1 MSLKQFIF
9 DTYGL
14 DGELTRLGGDL
25 DENYL
30 FEGDFGKHIFKLMH
44 HSFDRP
50 LVEMQAAALAHIQ
63 TKNVSFETPQVIPA
77 LSGELLTYYVAE
89 GRKRTAWLI
98 SHLSGTLMAKARPW
112 KPSLT
117 ASLGGTLAKLD
128 KALADFNHAS
138 LRRPFHWDILQA
150 GWVKEKLHL
159 HQNPKRRA
167 IVAAICA
174 QYDTLLSQLDT
185 CPKIPT
191 HHDANDMNLFVKE
204 RLGKDEISGIIDFGD
219 MVYSARIGEVAIAAA
234 YTAMD
239 SDDPLANAAALL
251 RGYHRESRLTEAEI
265 ALFFPLLRMR
275 LAVTVTNSAERVL
288 TEPDDPYLML
298 HNAPGWR
305 LLERFH
311 SINEGLV
318 TGYFRKACD
327 LSASPT
333 SDAISQWLKDKS
345 GTFAPMFKDTD
356 LSSAYTLD
364 LSYSSATAVNTP
376 EAQDTKALNASI
388 ADAMA
393 KAGASI
399 AIGGY
404 GEARPIY
411 TGAAFGRNSDKP
423 LAPIRTH
430 HLGVDISLAA
440 GTPFYAP
447 MDGTVWDVGYA
458 ADPLDYGGYVIL
470 EHTIPSGEQFY
481 SLYGHLERASLTHL
495 EEGGKVAAGGL
506 IGRVGGYDENGGWW
520 PHIHLQLMTETP
532 VRDSTPPG
540 ACEAVLFEAARSL
553 YPNPAA
559 FMGVENSATKW
570 VPPNTEALL
579 KKRKQTT
586 PENQKLS
593 YQKPLHIARAWKH
606 YISDTEG
613 RTYIDA
619 YNNVPHIGH
628 CNPAVIAAVTEQMK
642 LVSTNTRYAHDSLTA
657 YADALTSRLPA
668 ELSVCLFTSSASEA
682 NELALRLARKTTSA
696 KNMLV
701 MEHGYHGITTGAMA
715 ISPYKFGQP
724 GGDAQEDWVHITP
737 QPDAFRGQYAAS
749 EHVADDCA
757 ADTQAIIDGI
767 LAKGQKIAGYISEC
781 LPSVGGQIVMP
792 EGFLKAVYRSVR
804 AAGGVCIA
812 DDVQTSLGRLGRYY
826 WGFEYQQV
834 VPDILV
840 LGKPLGNG
848 FPLAAVVTTP
858 EIAADF
864 AAGPEFFST
873 FGGSTVSCTAGLAVL
888 NAIDAGDLQ
897 RNAHDIGAYLDAGF
911 RKLKNSHPVI
921 GDIRGMGLFW
931 GLDLV
936 TDPRTRV
943 PATDIASY
951 VKNRLRGR
959 GVLIGTDGPNDN
971 VLKIRPPMTFDKPAA
986 DTLLF
991 ELGLVLAEARAQI

>member
-1 MSLKQFIF
+1 VSLKQFIF
-9 DTYGL
+9 ETYGL
-14 DGELTRLGGDL
+14 AGELTRLGGDL

-50 LVEMQAAALAHIQ
+50 LIEMQAAALAHIQ
-63 TKNVSFETPQVIPA
+63 TKKVSFETPLVIPA
-77 LSGELLTYYVAE
+77 LSGELLTYYSAE
-89 GRKRTAWLI
+89 GPKRTAWMI

-112 KPSLT
+112 KPALT
-117 ASLGGTLAKLD
+117 ASLGGILAKLD
-128 KALADFNHAS
+128 RALSDFKHPS
-138 LRRPFHWDILQA
+138 LERPFHWDILQA
-150 GWVKEKLHL
+150 GWVDEKLHL
-159 HQNPKRRA
+159 HQNTEQRA
-167 IVAAICA
+167 IVEAVCA
-174 QYDTLLSQLDT
+174 QYDTLRPQLDT

-191 HHDANDMNLFVKE
+191 HHDANDMNLFVKDD
-204 RLGKDEISGIIDFGD
+204 LGSNQISGIIDFGD

-251 RGYHRESRLTEAEI
+251 SAYHAEEPLTEVEI

-275 LAVTVTNSAERVL
+275 LAVTVSNSAERVL

-311 SINEGLV
+311 GINETLV
-318 TGYFRKACD
+318 TGYFRKACG

-333 SDAISQWLKDKS
+333 SNAISDWLTDNH
-345 GTFAPMFKDTD
+345 GNFTPMFKGAD
-356 LSSAYTLD
+356 LGKAYTLD

-376 EAQDTKALNASI
+376 EAQDTIVLNASI
-388 ADAMA
+388 ADAMT
-393 KAGASI
+393 KANVSI

-430 HLGVDISLAA
+430 HLGVDVSLAA
-440 GTPFYAP
+440 GTAVYAP
-447 MDGTVWDVGYA
+447 VGGTVWQAGYA
-458 ADPLDYGGYVIL
+458 ADPLDYGGYIIL
-470 EHTIPSGEQFY
+470 QHSIPTGEQFY
-481 SLYGHLERASLTHL
+481 SLYGHLAPESLSHLKKDNKVRA
-495 EEGGKVAAGGL
+495 GDL
-506 IGRVGGYDENGGWW
+506 IGEVGVYSENGGWW
-520 PHIHLQLMTETP
+520 PHVHLQLMTETP
-532 VRDSTPPG
+532 GRCSTPPG
-540 ACEAVLFEAARSL
+540 ACEAGLFEVARSL

-559 FMGVENSATKW
+559 FMGIENSATEW
-570 VPPNTEALL
+570 VPPNTAALL
-579 KKRKQTT
+579 EKRGQTT
-586 PENQKLS
+586 PANQKLS

-619 YNNVPHIGH
+619 YNNVPHVGH
-628 CNPAVIAAVTEQMK
+628 CNPSVIAAITEQMK
-642 LVSTNTRYAHDSLTA
+642 LVATNTRYAHDSLTA
-657 YADALTSRLPA
+657 YAHALTSRLPA

-682 NELALRLARKTTSA
+682 NELALRLARKASGA

-715 ISPYKFGQP
+715 ISPYKFGQS
-724 GGDAQEDWVHITP
+724 GGDAQEVWVHVTP

-749 EHVADDCA
+749 ANVANDCA

-848 FPLAAVVTTP
+848 FPLAAVVTTS
-858 EIAADF
+858 EIAAEF
-864 AAGPEFFST
+864 ASGPEFFST
-873 FGGSTVSCTAGLAVL
+873 FGGSTVSCAAGLAVL
-888 NAIDAGDLQ
+888 DAIDTAGLQ
-897 RNAHDIGAYLDAGF
+897 QNAQEIGAYLEAGF
-911 RKLKNSHPVI
+911 KKLQNSYPVI

-936 TDPRTRV
+936 TDPISRA
-943 PATDIASY
+943 PASDIASY
-951 VKNRLRGR
+951 VKNRLRER
-959 GVLIGTDGPNDN
+959 GVLIGTDGPEDN

-991 ELGLVLAEARAQI
+991 ELGLVLAEAGVQI